1 MEIWKK
7 GKLNSE
13 MIRKIWKIYVTQKD
27 FLHSHHILLL
37 PSHHLLLTPS
47 RPPPPPPPPL
57 TYISNVVFQTLRFEK
72 VREKST
78 GKCNVLNAY
87 LKKENEN

>member
-13 MIRKIWKIYVTQKD
+13 MIRKIWKISVTQKD

-47 RPPPPPPPPL
+47 RPPPPPSPPL